1 MIKGNIKKINLSI
14 SSFENMITDGNL
26 YVDKTRM
33 IEHFLDEAS
42 DVQLVARQR
51 RLGKSLNMDMLQCF
65 LTDKT
70 DNRHL
75 FKGLYIETSPA
86 WGHAHSAPAF
96 YFDFK
101 GLDLKTYKAQI
112 IEQIDKHICSYLD
125 PAGLT
130 GYLKRKY
137 ERLLSDPDASVDG
150 LLTLTELIFE
160 TTGKRSYLLID
171 EYDRLLTGSYETEQY
186 EEIRAFETAFL
197 SSGLKGNKY
206 LKKAL
211 LTGVMRISHESML
224 SGLNNIST
232 YDVFNDNIYTEDY
245 GLNDEEVAEL
255 SRMAG
260 FDFDEVKS
268 WYNGIKIN
276 GLAIFN
282 IYSVMSYM
290 DQKAFECY
298 WGKSG
303 TLDMIN
309 KLLNDERKLTLAK
322 FLNGDQA
329 EVVIDDRIS
338 LKRLSGDTGDTGDEA
353 FYSLLL
359 QSGYLSL
366 DKKLYDKGTVLLSIP
381 NKELLIVWKEYI
393 LKNLYSGTAK
403 VRTLFDN
410 TNDLDKFAGDLE
422 YFLSDRLSYHDLAA
436 MQGEPANKT
445 RERIYHVFLLGLLS
459 AYDDVRC
466 RRPQSNRES
475 GDGRYDVLVERPDG
489 DYIFEFKACGSAEDL
504 GAKAAEA
511 LDQIDSKRYGTE
523 LDKTKPLIKIGVAF
537 HGKQCRVKAA
547 L

>member
-1 MIKGNIKKINLSI
+1 M
-14 SSFENMITDGNL
+14 
-26 YVDKTRM
+26 
-33 IEHFLDEAS
+33 
-42 DVQLVARQR
+42 
-51 RLGKSLNMDMLQCF
+51 
-65 LTDKT
+65 
-70 DNRHL
+70 
-75 FKGLYIETSPA
+75 YIESSPV
-86 WGHAHSAPAF
+86 WGQAHSAPAF

-112 IEQIDKHICSYLD
+112 VEQIDKHICSYID
-125 PAGLT
+125 PASLT
-130 GYLKRKY
+130 GYFKRKY
-137 ERLLSDPDASVDG
+137 ERLLLDPDASVDG

-232 YDVFNDNIYTEDY
+232 YDVFNDNVYTEDY
-245 GLNDEEVAEL
+245 GLNDEEVSEL
-255 SRMAG
+255 SRIAG
-260 FDFDEVKS
+260 FDFNEVKS

-276 GLAIFN
+276 GHAIFN
-282 IYSVMSYM
+282 IYSMMSYM

-303 TLDMIN
+303 TLDMIIR
-309 KLLNDERKLTLAK
+309 LLNDERKLTLAQ
-322 FLNGDQA
+322 FLNGGQA

-338 LKRLSGDTGDTGDEA
+338 LKRLSGDTGDDA
-353 FYSLLL
+353 FFSLLV

-366 DKKLYDKGTVLLSIP
+366 DEKLSNKGTVLLSIP
-381 NKELLIVWKEYI
+381 NKELLIVWKEFI
-393 LKNLYSGTAK
+393 LKNLYSGTVK

-422 YFLSDRLSYHDLAA
+422 HFLSDRLSYHDLAA

-466 RRPQSNRES
+466 RPPPSNRES

-489 DYIFEFKACGSAEDL
+489 NYIFEFKACGSAEEL

-511 LDQIDSKRYGTE
+511 LDQIDSKRYGM
-523 LDKTKPLIKIGVAF
+523 DAVKGKRLIKIGVASY
-537 HGKQCRVKAA
+537 GKQCRVSAGTNDTI
-547 L
+547 